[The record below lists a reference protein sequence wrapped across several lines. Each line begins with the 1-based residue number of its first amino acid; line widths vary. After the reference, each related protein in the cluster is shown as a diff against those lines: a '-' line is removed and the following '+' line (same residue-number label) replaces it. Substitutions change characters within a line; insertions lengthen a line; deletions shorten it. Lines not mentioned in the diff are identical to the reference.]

1 MTRYLGRVSTLL
13 LAIGILLVGHGLQL
27 TLLPLFAD
35 GLGWSAPSIGAT
47 GSAYFLGFIVGCI
60 VLPAVVGRVGHIR
73 TYSTLG
79 ALATAVLLCAGLFPE
94 WPVWLGLRF
103 ATGFALSGLY
113 MVVESW
119 LVEAAPAE
127 RRGSI
132 LAVYSVVSL
141 TSIAFGQW
149 LLSQIPLAGLT
160 PFVVGALLLSL
171 AIIPI
176 GLTRTPPPMP
186 LADVVFRLAT
196 LSQASR
202 VAVVAIAFTGI
213 VTGSFWTIAPL
224 VGAGF
229 GLDIGQVGVMM
240 SAGIVGGALAQ
251 VPFGRLS
258 DRMDRRRVIAS
269 ALLLGALVCVAGS
282 WLGDRG
288 FLTLCAIMFLL
299 GAASMP
305 VYALCIAQASDRST
319 LSLVEITSGILIM
332 NSIGSIVG
340 PLIVSTAMEVLGAR
354 SFFVVGGVS
363 LALPAGWTLLR
374 IIRVPGE
381 VEHEHR
387 FENLPRTTQVI
398 AELPP
403 EWDETE
409 PSEAVNG

>member
-1 MTRYLGRVSTLL
+1 MTPYLGRVSSLL
-13 LAIGILLVGHGLQL
+13 LAVGILLVGHGLQL

-60 VLPAVVGRVGHIR
+60 LLPSVVGRVGHIR

-79 ALATAVLLCAGLFPE
+79 ALATAVLLCAGLFPQ
-94 WPVWLGLRF
+94 WLMWLALRF
-103 ATGFALSGLY
+103 TTGFALSGLY

-119 LVEAAPAE
+119 LAEAAPPE

-132 LAVYSVVSL
+132 LAIYSVVSL
-141 TSIAFGQW
+141 TSIALGQW
-149 LLSQIPLAGLT
+149 LLSQIPLDGLT

-171 AIIPI
+171 AIIPV
-176 GLTRTPPPMP
+176 GLTRTPPPTP

-196 LSQASR
+196 LGRASR

-229 GLDIGQVGVMM
+229 GLDIGQVGIMM
-240 SAGIVGGALAQ
+240 SAGIVGGAAAQ
-251 VPFGRLS
+251 LPFGRLS
-258 DRMDRRRVIAS
+258 DRTDRRRVIAA

-282 WLGDRG
+282 WWAERG
-288 FLTLCAIMFLL
+288 FLVLCALMFLL

-305 VYALCIAQASDRST
+305 VYALCIAQASDRSS

-332 NSIGSIVG
+332 NSLGSIVG
-340 PLIVSTAMEVLGAR
+340 PLVVSLAMETFGAR
-354 SFFVVGGVS
+354 SFFLVGGVS

-374 IIRVPGE
+374 IVRVPGE
-381 VEHEHR
+381 MEHEHR

-403 EWDETE
+403 EWDEPE
-409 PSEAVNG
+409 PPKAATG

>member
-1 MTRYLGRVSTLL
+1 LTRYLGRVSTLL